1 MRYLISVLMLCLSL
15 VVAPS
20 AAATDLLAQ
29 LSALAPDADIE
40 VLGLALA
47 ARECATTRGIAG
59 AGERLAVIDYA
70 RPSTEPRMWVF
81 DLSGPKLLFVEHVAH
96 GRRSGDNSTN
106 AFSNLEGSHQT
117 SLGLFRTG
125 ETYAGGNGYSL
136 RLDGLEPG
144 INDRARDRAI
154 VMHGAS
160 YVDPAAALRQGR
172 LGRSL
177 GCPAV
182 RPSVAKPMIDALKDG
197 QLIFAYSAKAD
208 WRNASPL
215 LTCAVDKFA
224 ANTAPPAA
232 TTRASAGVFAG
243 NAAAAIASAR
253 P

>member
-1 MRYLISVLMLCLSL
+1 MRSLISVLMLVLSL
-15 VVAPS
+15 IAAP
-20 AAATDLLAQ
+20 AAGAADLLAQ
-29 LSALAPDADIE
+29 LSALAPDADVE

-47 ARECATTRGIAG
+47 ARECATARGVAG
-59 AGERLAVIDYA
+59 DGERLAVIDYA

-81 DLSGPKLLFVEHVAH
+81 DLSVPKLLFVEHVAH
-96 GRRSGDNSTN
+96 GRKSGENATT
-106 AFSNLEGSHQT
+106 AFSNLEGSNQT

-154 VMHGAS
+154 VMHGAP
-160 YVDPAAALRQGR
+160 YVDPSAALRQGR

-182 RPSVAKPMIDALKDG
+182 RPAVAKPMIDALKEG
-197 QLIFAYSAKAD
+197 QLIFAYSSRAD
-208 WRNASPL
+208 WRKSSPL

-224 ANTAPPAA
+224 ANSALPAPA
-232 TTRASAGVFAG
+232 TRTTPGVMAG
-243 NAAAAIASAR
+243 NPAAIASTR